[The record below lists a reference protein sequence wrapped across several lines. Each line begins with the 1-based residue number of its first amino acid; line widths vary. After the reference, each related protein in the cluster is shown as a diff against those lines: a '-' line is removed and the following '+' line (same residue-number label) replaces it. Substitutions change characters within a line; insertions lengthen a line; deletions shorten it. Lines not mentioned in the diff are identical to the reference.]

1 MGLSRGAYPLAE
13 KICDNELSIPLY
25 PGMTDE
31 EIQYVI
37 DSINEF

>member
-1 MGLSRGAYPLAE
+1 MCLKEGDYPLAE
-13 KICDNELSIPLY
+13 KICASELSIPLY

-37 DSINEF
+37 ECLNEF